1 LTGQTPGFL
10 SEKNFMEPENI
21 MTLIVPS
28 LLAFLFW
35 GSLLL
40 IFYTY
45 FGYPLL
51 ISLLPSRKKGNVT
64 NQETGFP
71 SVTLLIAAY
80 NEEAVIEEKIRNSLD
95 CEYPR
100 EKLQILIVTDGSQDK
115 TPELVQKYAG
125 QVELLHQ
132 PERRGKMA
140 AINRAMQY
148 VRGEIIVFSDAN
160 NLYQKDTLQK
170 LAQPFSDPGIG
181 AVTGAKV
188 ILKGDGDLGESEGLY
203 WKYESFIKK
212 QESRVGSCTSVAGEI
227 LAIRKSAY
235 SRPPDNI
242 INDDFFTAMQVI
254 RQGYRLVYTPAA
266 RSAERVSPSARD
278 EMIRRTRINA
288 GRYQAIALSRQ
299 LLPFRQPLLIW
310 QIFSHKFMRPLV
322 PFFMI
327 TALLSNLAAVLLPY
341 PGSRSWLLLA
351 PPVGTAFLLLQALF
365 YLLALVGTYLQK
377 NQGGGR
383 LRLLFYLPTFLTNS
397 NLAALQGFFQFLK
410 KQPGHLWQRI
420 NRR

>member
-1 LTGQTPGFL
+1 
-10 SEKNFMEPENI
+10 MENLMI
-21 MTLIVPS
+21 LIVS
-28 LLAFLFW
+28 SVFALLFW
-35 GSLLL
+35 GSLAL

-51 ISLLPSRKKGNVT
+51 ISLLPSRRHKISPSQQVSDL
-64 NQETGFP
+64 P

-80 NEEAVIEEKIRNSLD
+80 NEQAVIEEKIRNSLA

-100 EKLQILIVTDGSQDK
+100 EKLQVLIVTDGSQDS
-115 TPELVQKYAG
+115 TPDLVQKYQDRG
-125 QVELLHQ
+125 VELLHQ

-140 AINRAMQY
+140 AINRAMPS

-160 NLYQKDTLQK
+160 NLYQADTLQK
-170 LAQPFSDPGIG
+170 LAQPFSDPQVG

-203 WKYESFIKK
+203 WKYESYIKK
-212 QESRVGSCTSVAGEI
+212 QESRAGSCTSVAGEI

-235 SRPPDNI
+235 IPPPDNI

-254 RQGYRLVYTPAA
+254 RQGYRLVYTPEAK
-266 RSAERVSPSARD
+266 SAERVSPSARD

-299 LLPFRQPLLIW
+299 VLPFRQPVLVW

-327 TALLSNLAAVLLPY
+327 AALVSNVVAVLIQP
-341 PGSRSWLLLA
+341 LA
-351 PPVGTAFLLLQALF
+351 PRGWFFLGAPLGIVFLLLQALF
-365 YLLALVGTYLQK
+365 YLLAVVGNQVQK
-377 NQGGGR
+377 KQGGGR
-383 LRLLFYLPTFLTNS
+383 LRTLLYLPTFLTNS

-420 NRR
+420 ERR

>member
-1 LTGQTPGFL
+1 
-10 SEKNFMEPENI
+10 MI
-21 MTLIVPS
+21 LIASSV
-28 LLAFLFW
+28 LAMLFW
-35 GSLLL
+35 GSLAL

-51 ISLLPSRKKGNVT
+51 ISLLPSRRHKISPSQHVT
-64 NQETGFP
+64 ALP

-80 NEEAVIEEKIRNSLD
+80 NEQAVIEEKIRNSLA

-100 EKLQILIVTDGSQDK
+100 EKLQILIVTDGSQDR
-115 TPELVQKYAG
+115 TPDLVQKYQG
-125 QVELLHQ
+125 QGVELLHQ

-140 AINRAMQY
+140 AINRAMPS

-160 NLYQKDTLQK
+160 NLYQTDTLQK
-170 LAQPFSDPGIG
+170 LAQPFSDPEVG

-203 WKYESFIKK
+203 WKYESYIKK
-212 QESRVGSCTSVAGEI
+212 QESRAGSCTSVAGEI

-235 SRPPDNI
+235 IHPPDNI

-254 RQGYRLVYTPAA
+254 RQGYRLLYTPEAK
-266 RSAERVSPSARD
+266 SAERVSPSARD

-299 LLPFRQPLLIW
+299 VLPFRQPVLVW

-327 TALLSNLAAVLLPY
+327 AALVSNALAVLVQYLHPQ
-341 PGSRSWLLLA
+341 GWIFLG
-351 PPVGTAFLLLQALF
+351 PPLGIVFLLLQALF
-365 YLLALVGTYLQK
+365 YLLVVVGNHVQK
-377 NQGGGR
+377 KQGGGR
-383 LRLLFYLPTFLTNS
+383 LRTLLYLPTFLTNS

-420 NRR
+420 ERR